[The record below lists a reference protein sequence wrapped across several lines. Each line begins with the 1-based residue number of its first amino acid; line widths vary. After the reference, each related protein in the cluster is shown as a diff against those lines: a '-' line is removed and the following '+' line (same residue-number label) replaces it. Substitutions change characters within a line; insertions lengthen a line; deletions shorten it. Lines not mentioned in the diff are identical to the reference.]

1 MIVIL
6 EENDLNIEGITSI
19 SKSITYL
26 DISDFVFA
34 VSNSIFE
41 ANLVGFFD
49 KSKNK
54 IQIIKNRY
62 TSKLGYTTEKEF
74 LKIPKGK

>member
-6 EENDLNIEGITSI
+6 DEKDLKSLKTEKEINNIELFVNNFGITSQI
-19 SKSITYL
+19 VNK
-26 DISDFVFA
+26 
-34 VSNSIFE
+34 

-62 TSKLGYTTEKEF
+62 TDEVGYTSKKKF

>member
-6 EENDLNIEGITSI
+6 EEEDLNVVSSI
-19 SKSITYL
+19 GYSEVAYL
-26 DISDFVFA
+26 DSSDFIFDVR
-34 VSNSIFE
+34 NSIFE
-41 ANLVGFFD
+41 SDLVGFFD

-62 TSKLGYTTEKEF
+62 TGELGYTTKKKF
-74 LKIPKGK
+74 LKIPKI